1 MKINSA
7 SLKSTLH
14 NWRTFLKAPH
24 FLSISIKFLAWLI
37 IPIVAYLQDFSQVFS
52 LALSDSEA
60 QYVFIVPFAVAY
72 FVYRRRKAFT
82 VSRPSNHLHDLL
94 GIALCILSLFIYI
107 IGSYSFYALQFHL
120 VSLPIFVAGI
130 TLLIFGACVLKL
142 LSFPVALLTFMSPFP
157 LFFMDVFGGGL
168 MSSDGALASAV
179 LGVFIPI
186 RVVYEPIVILT
197 TNTIAGETIQFSLDA
212 GCSGIYSFT
221 AFLFF
226 AAVFGYLAK
235 GALVKKVLYGVLAVL
250 VAYFLNVL
258 RIVITVMLGHFY
270 GLSLATEFFHSV
282 GGTVL
287 AFIGTLL
294 LLTVGSKLLKLSFLE
309 KESIT
314 S

>member
-1 MKINSA
+1 VLKLNSA
-7 SLKSTLH
+7 AFKSTLL
-14 NWRTFLKAPH
+14 NWQAFLKSPD
-24 FLSISIKFLAWLI
+24 FLPLSIKFLAWLI
-37 IPIVAYLQDFSQVFS
+37 IPIVTYFQDFSQVFS

-72 FVYRRRKAFT
+72 FFYRRRKAFT

-94 GIALCILSLFIYI
+94 GIALCILSLFIYSM
-107 IGSYSFYALQFHL
+107 GSYSFYALQLHL

-130 TLLIFGACVLKL
+130 TLLIFGTDVLKML
-142 LSFPVALLTFMSPFP
+142 AFPVALLVFMSPFP
-157 LFFMDVFGGGL
+157 LFVMDVFGGSL

-197 TNTIAGETIQFSLDA
+197 TITTAGETIQFSLNA
-212 GCSGIYSFT
+212 GCSGIYSLT

-226 AAVFGYLAK
+226 AVVFGYLAK
-235 GALVKKVLYGVLAVL
+235 GTIIKKVLYGVLAVL

-258 RIVITVMLGHFY
+258 RVVITVMLGHFY
-270 GLSLATEFFHSV
+270 GLTLATEFFHSV

-294 LLTVGSKLLKLSFLE
+294 LLTVGCKLLKLSF
-309 KESIT
+309 S
-314 S
+314 